1 MAIRETNL
9 TLRFK
14 CGYPM
19 KNPDA
24 TPEIGA
30 DLRISLKRWL
40 ENADENAAKTLIEG
54 LYPIVIRI
62 IHNHLPRAIAA
73 DDLAQDVFLQFL
85 RTVDRYDDRRP
96 LENWIS
102 RLALNVCLNALRSR
116 KRRPEWRWSDFTES
130 EQAAIDSL
138 LDRST
143 AQSAPDADA
152 HAILRKLLDTLCP
165 EDRVVVQL
173 LHLEENSIAEVSAL
187 TGWNSTVI
195 KVRAFRARKK
205 LRTAL
210 ESVGYSKT
218 R

>member
-1 MAIRETNL
+1 
-9 TLRFK
+9 
-14 CGYPM
+14 M
-19 KNPDA
+19 KDPDP
-24 TPEIGA
+24 TPEIRA

-62 IHNHLPRAIAA
+62 IHNHLPRATAA

-85 RTVDRYDDRRP
+85 RTVDRYDDKRP

-138 LDRST
+138 LDRSA

-173 LHLEENSIAEVSAL
+173 LHLEEKSIAEVSAL

>member
-1 MAIRETNL
+1 M
-9 TLRFK
+9 
-14 CGYPM
+14 G
-19 KNPDA
+19 
-24 TPEIGA
+24 
-30 DLRISLKRWL
+30 
-40 ENADENAAKTLIEG
+40 
-54 LYPIVIRI
+54 
-62 IHNHLPRAIAA
+62 
-73 DDLAQDVFLQFL
+73 
-85 RTVDRYDDRRP
+85 RYDDKRP

-138 LDRST
+138 LDRSA

-165 EDRVVVQL
+165 KDRVVVQL
-173 LHLEENSIAEVSAL
+173 LHLEEKSIAEVSAL

>member
-1 MAIRETNL
+1 
-9 TLRFK
+9 
-14 CGYPM
+14 
-19 KNPDA
+19 
-24 TPEIGA
+24 
-30 DLRISLKRWL
+30 
-40 ENADENAAKTLIEG
+40 
-54 LYPIVIRI
+54 
-62 IHNHLPRAIAA
+62 
-73 DDLAQDVFLQFL
+73 
-85 RTVDRYDDRRP
+85 VDRYDDQRP

-138 LDRST
+138 LERST

-152 HAILRKLLDTLCP
+152 HTILRKLLDTLCP
-165 EDRVVVQL
+165 EDRVVIQL
-173 LHLEENSIAEVSAL
+173 LHLEEKSLAEVSAL

-210 ESVGYSKT
+210 ESVGYSKND
-218 R
+218 